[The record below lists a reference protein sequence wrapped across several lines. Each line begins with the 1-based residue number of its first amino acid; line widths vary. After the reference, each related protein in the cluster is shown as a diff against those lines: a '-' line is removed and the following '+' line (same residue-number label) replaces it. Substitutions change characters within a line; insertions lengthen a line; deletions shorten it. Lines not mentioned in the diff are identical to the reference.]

1 VRSANRI
8 HVALAVMATVP
19 VAALLSGCVTTQ
31 QVATRARLVD
41 ARIRASQAP
50 LDVTSVNPEVRVA
63 GVSLIRARH
72 GTAVVAELHNLSTHP
87 LTDLPVLVGIRTP
100 TGRRISLNQAADT
113 AYLDTHVVAIGSG
126 ETATWVFTSRRRLSV
141 AGAPFVRVG
150 TTQLPQS
157 SGESL
162 PQIEVRPATTATT
175 IDGHALSLS
184 VSNLS
189 GIPQAGLPVYA
200 VASRRGRVLGAG
212 RATVGHLGTHG
223 VGSVRL
229 TLLGSQG
236 SPSSAAVQLSAL
248 PTIFQ

>member
-1 VRSANRI
+1 VRSASRI
-8 HVALAVMATVP
+8 HIVRTGLAAVP

-31 QVATRARLVD
+31 QVATRARLID
-41 ARIRASQAP
+41 ARIRASQSP
-50 LDVTSVNPEVRVA
+50 LQVTSVNPDVRVA

-72 GTAVVAELHNLSTHP
+72 GTAVVAELRNLTTHP

-100 TGRRISLNQAADT
+100 TGRRISLNQAAGN
-113 AYLDTHVVAIGSG
+113 AYLDTHVVAIGG
-126 ETATWVFTSRRRLSV
+126 GDTATWVFTSRRRLRV

-150 TTQLPQS
+150 TAQIPQS
-157 SGESL
+157 SGKNL
-162 PQIEVRPATTATT
+162 PQIEVRAATAATTTE
-175 IDGHALSLS
+175 GHALSLS

-189 GIPQAGLPVYA
+189 AIPQAGLPVYA

-212 RATVGHLGTHG
+212 RATVGHIGTHG

-229 TLLGSQG
+229 TLLGSQ
-236 SPSSAAVQLSAL
+236 SSAAVALSAL